1 MIESRSFEHLIGLRL
16 TEARH
21 LLEEDLSCTS
31 WPLQIIETAPPQA
44 PQRPA
49 RAMPRKA
56 NHQMPQRAA
65 RPEKQFGEWR
75 VLHCMMQN
83 CTVQKAA
90 AGQEQPG
97 LQLLV
102 AREELKPI
110 VQNACAEPSL
120 NL

>member
-1 MIESRSFEHLIGLRL
+1 MQPAMHESRSFEHLTGLRL
-16 TEARH
+16 SEARR
-21 LLEEDLSCTS
+21 LLEEDFSCAS
-31 WPLQIIETAPPQA
+31 WPLQIVETAPPQA

-49 RAMPRKA
+49 RAMSRKA
-56 NHQMPQRAA
+56 KHQMPQRAA

-75 VLHCMMQN
+75 VLR
-83 CTVQKAA
+83 CTVQETAS
-90 AGQEQPG
+90 QEQPG

-110 VQNACAEPSL
+110 VQSASPEASL

>member
-1 MIESRSFEHLIGLRL
+1 MHESRSFEHLIGLRL
-16 TEARH
+16 TEARR
-21 LLEEDLSCTS
+21 LLEEDSSCAS
-31 WPLQIIETAPPQA
+31 WPLQMVETAPPQA

-49 RAMPRKA
+49 RAVSRKA
-56 NHQMPQRAA
+56 NLQMPQRAA

-75 VLHCMMQN
+75 VLR
-83 CTVQKAA
+83 CTVQKPVSS
-90 AGQEQPG
+90 QEQPV

-110 VQNACAEPSL
+110 VQSASPKASL